1 MKTLAILTI
10 LALIALQAGF
20 TQDSKPV
27 PLPFHQEITP
37 VESLAWKMHSLP
49 VVIERLY
56 ALYESNRNERSV
68 QEADKQLISMLRL
81 EMKGLFSGQQRALE
95 FSALKSENRRLLP
108 TALLDEY
115 HARVKSGWYKDMQ
128 SKSLT
133 ADQIVVLLN
142 SERRS
147 WMLHFQNQVIDS
159 TEDSSEPFQS
169 TPNYAE
175 GAAPPV
181 NTPSINSHTQIAPF
195 QELSTPETKAS
206 TQAPII
212 NPPIPMAR
220 IIFYGIIIGL
230 LIAGFLIYLL
240 KTRK

>member
-1 MKTLAILTI
+1 MKRFAILTT

-20 TQDSKPV
+20 TQDSKPD

-37 VESLAWKMHSLP
+37 VESLAWEMHSLP
-49 VVIERLY
+49 IVIERLY
-56 ALYESNRNERSV
+56 ALYERNRNEKSV
-68 QEADKQLISMLRL
+68 QEADKQLINMLRL

-95 FSALKSENRRLLP
+95 FSALKPENRRFLP

-128 SKSLT
+128 SKYLS
-133 ADQIVVLLN
+133 ADQIVDLLN
-142 SERRS
+142 SERQS
-147 WMLHFQNQVIDS
+147 WMMYFQNQVIDS
-159 TEDSSEPFQS
+159 TEESSEPFQR

-181 NTPSINSHTQIAPF
+181 NIHSKDSHTQKAPF
-195 QELSTPETKAS
+195 QGLSTPEPKAS

-212 NPPIPMAR
+212 KPPIPMLR
-220 IIFYGIIIGL
+220 IIFYGIVIGF

-240 KTRK
+240 KTKK